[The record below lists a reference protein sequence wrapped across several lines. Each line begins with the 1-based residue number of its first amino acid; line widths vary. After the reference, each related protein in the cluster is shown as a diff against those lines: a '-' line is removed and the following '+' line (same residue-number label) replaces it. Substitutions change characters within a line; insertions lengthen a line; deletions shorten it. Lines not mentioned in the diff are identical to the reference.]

1 MAWRSC
7 CPFEQIGGHA
17 VLCAVEH
24 SGVTVVSRSGAGA
37 LWKQEGAG
45 GGARRSPLRTHVLAS
60 VKRVVFERSL

>member
-45 GGARRSPLRTHVLAS
+45 GGARRSHSGHTCWRP
-60 VKRVVFERSL
+60 